1 MIIRPPRRLAR
12 RLAVSHHHPVHR
24 PASPSAALA
33 AALRPL
39 AAAAAFALACVGE
52 GGEGGEPPADD
63 DLICARYLACA
74 AAGDLKALE
83 ARLGAAGACWSD
95 VLAEQRACVDEC
107 VAGLAERAACE
118 PPSAGN
124 DAVLE
129 LGQAIFD
136 PLDPFAPPTWG
147 RLAAGDRMPIVRG
160 GQGLLMLGLG
170 LRGANFEIA
179 ADPFDF
185 ADPKMPQIDLWMDV
199 DGYNVGYAGHFARVY
214 NYPIPFKA
222 RDDDPSALEFLY
234 VAILVPDAITD
245 PAVLDGR
252 PGHIWVELHPYGE
265 ASIIRELDVIVAAE
279 DL

>member
-1 MIIRPPRRLAR
+1 ML
-12 RLAVSHHHPVHR
+12 R
-24 PASPSAALA
+24 PAPPTAARA

-39 AAAAAFALACVGE
+39 LACALVLACVGE
-52 GGEGGEPPADD
+52 GGDPPAEDD
-63 DLICARYLACA
+63 HICERYLACA
-74 AAGDLKALE
+74 PSSDLE
-83 ARLGAAGACWSD
+83 ARISAAGACWSD

-107 VAGLAERAACE
+107 AAGLAERACE
-118 PPSAGN
+118 PPDAGN

-214 NYPIPFKA
+214 NYPIPFKP
-222 RDDDPSALEFLY
+222 REDDPSALEFLY

-252 PGHIWVELHPYGE
+252 SGHIWLELHPYGE
-265 ASIIRELDVIVAAE
+265 ASIVRELDVIVAVDDA
-279 DL
+279 